1 MMRQRI
7 GKTVFVYLFLF
18 AILTTINNKNFHKFL
33 NFKVINLEIQGL
45 DYETNKYL
53 IKEIS
58 KIDLNN
64 ILKVN
69 INIFKK
75 TIESVNL
82 VQQFNAFKKYPSTI
96 NINLEQTELI
106 AQLKFDNNFYLV
118 GANCKLISSPST
130 NRELPFI
137 FGKPEINQIIRLKS
151 LIDKSSFKYV
161 DIQNLFFYKS
171 GRWDIETKSG
181 LIIKLPET
189 NIKQV
194 LVNIFD
200 IISNKDFIIKKY
212 IDARVS
218 NQIILYE

>member
-1 MMRQRI
+1 
-7 GKTVFVYLFLF
+7 
-18 AILTTINNKNFHKFL
+18 
-33 NFKVINLEIQGL
+33 
-45 DYETNKYL
+45 
-53 IKEIS
+53 
-58 KIDLNN
+58 
-64 ILKVN
+64 
-69 INIFKK
+69 
-75 TIESVNL
+75 
-82 VQQFNAFKKYPSTI
+82 
-96 NINLEQTELI
+96 
-106 AQLKFDNNFYLV
+106 
-118 GANCKLISSPST
+118 
-130 NRELPFI
+130 
-137 FGKPEINQIIRLKS
+137 
-151 LIDKSSFKYV
+151 V